1 MTTAKLPTKN
11 RKTSPARKSAHP
23 KTGQTTTARS
33 EVEELKGLAD
43 PIALGRVMAEVS
55 ERARPLVASFFE
67 KALANQGDQAFDPLN
82 MRQVYL
88 DFMNSL
94 MSNPARLWELQLEYW
109 QQWFNLVQESTRHFL
124 GEPHKNLYM
133 PEKTDRRFREKLWE
147 DSPVFDFIKQSYLLT
162 SRWMQKVVSSA
173 EGLDRTTQEKLDFYT
188 RQFADALSP
197 TNFVLTNPE
206 VLKETL
212 DTRGENLVR
221 GLRNLL
227 EDLERGDGDL
237 KISTTDYTA
246 FAPGRNLAITP
257 GKVVYENDLMQLIQY
272 EPSTPQVFRRPV
284 LIVPPWIN
292 KYYILDMRP
301 DNSFIRWL
309 VAQGHTV
316 FTVSWVNPDRRLA
329 QKRFEDYLREGILN
343 GIDVIRTITGEE
355 SCNVVGYC
363 LGGTLLSAALAFLAV
378 KGESERIASAT
389 FLTTLIDFENSGELK
404 LFVDDGQLALLDR
417 EMAEKGFLEAKS
429 LQRTFSLLRSND
441 LIWSFVV
448 NNYLMGKEPFPFDL
462 LYWNDDS
469 TNMPA
474 AMHSFYLRKMYRDN
488 LLTVPGGI
496 TIDHVPIDLKKI
508 RTPAWFLSTRED
520 HIAPWKA
527 TYEGAKLLS
536 GPKTFSLAASGHIA
550 GVVNPPQGGKY
561 CFWTSEKLP
570 DKPETW
576 LESAKETPGS
586 WWPAWEKWLQEYAG
600 PKIDAASRTPG
611 THPDFK
617 PIEDAPGRYVL
628 VRR

>member
-1 MTTAKLPTKN
+1 MPPSDRPKDKPDPKKRKAPREKSQKSKQTALTPDPKALP
-11 RKTSPARKSAHP
+11 
-23 KTGQTTTARS
+23 
-33 EVEELKGLAD
+33 D

-55 ERARPLVASFFE
+55 ERARPLVVSFFE
-67 KALANQGDQAFDPLN
+67 KAFKNPGDRALDPLN

-94 MSNPARLWELQLEYW
+94 MANPARLWELQLEYW
-109 QQWFNLVQESTRHFL
+109 QQWFNLVQESTRHFM
-124 GEPHKNLYM
+124 GEPHKNLYA
-133 PEKTDRRFREKLWE
+133 PERTDRRFREKMWE

-162 SRWMQKVVSSA
+162 SRWMQKVVSST
-173 EGLDRTTQEKLDFYT
+173 EGLDRATQEKLDFYT

-197 TNFVLTNPE
+197 SNFVLTNPE
-206 VLKETL
+206 VLKETI

-221 GLRNLL
+221 GLQNLL
-227 EDLERGDGDL
+227 EDLERGDGEL
-237 KISTTDYTA
+237 KISTTDYSA

-257 GKVVYENDLMQLIQY
+257 GKIVYENDLMQLIQY
-272 EPSTPQVFRRPV
+272 TPTTPRVFGRPV
-284 LIVPPWIN
+284 LVIPPWIN

-301 DNSFIRWL
+301 DNSFLRWL

-316 FTVSWVNPDRRLA
+316 FTISWVNPDRHLA
-329 QKRFEDYLREGILN
+329 KKRFEDYLRDGILKSL
-343 GIDVIRTITGEE
+343 DVIGKITGEA
-355 SCNVVGYC
+355 SCNAVGYC
-363 LGGTLLSAALAFLAV
+363 LGGTLLSVALAFLAA
-378 KGESERIASAT
+378 KGQSGKIASAT
-389 FLTTLIDFENSGELK
+389 FLTTLIDFEESGELK
-404 LFVDDGQLALLDR
+404 LFIDDDQLALLDR
-417 EMAEKGFLEAKS
+417 EMAEKGVLEARA
-429 LQRTFSLLRSND
+429 LQKTFSLLRSND

-496 TIDHVPIDLKKI
+496 TVDDVPIDLKTI

-527 TYEGAKLLS
+527 TYAGARLLG
-536 GPKTFSLAASGHIA
+536 GPATFTLAASGHIA
-550 GVVNPPQGGKY
+550 GVVNPPEGKKY
-561 CFWTSEKLP
+561 CFWTSGHLP
-570 DKPETW
+570 EKPEAW
-576 LESAKETPGS
+576 LEKAQEKPGS
-586 WWPAWEKWLQEYAG
+586 WWPEWESWLQKFG
-600 PKIDAASRTPG
+600 GDQTDSASRIPG
-611 THPDFK
+611 TAPGFK
-617 PIEDAPGRYVL
+617 PIEDAPGRYVK